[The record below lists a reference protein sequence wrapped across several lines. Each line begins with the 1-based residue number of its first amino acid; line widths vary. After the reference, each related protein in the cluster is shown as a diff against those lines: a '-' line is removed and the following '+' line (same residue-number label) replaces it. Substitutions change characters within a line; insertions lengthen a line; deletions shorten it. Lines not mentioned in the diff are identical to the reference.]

1 MALIEKQ
8 EYQSEVLPISSY
20 HQVQVRVS
28 NLIVD
33 DKTEEIKAVTYH
45 RYVLAPG
52 ADISGE
58 APEVQAVCNAVWTD
72 EVIAAYEAF
81 VAAQEAEM
89 APPASE

>member
-8 EYQSEVLPISSY
+8 EYQSEVLPISQF

-45 RYVLAPG
+45 RYVLAPNSSL
-52 ADISGE
+52 DDQPS
-58 APEVQAVCNAVWTD
+58 EVKRVCNAAWTKSVKD
-72 EVIAAYEAF
+72 KYADHLAEQAAEA
-81 VAAQEAEM
+81 
-89 APPASE
+89 PSSE